1 MLSRWAKWL
10 FGTFPFVQI
19 IKFFPNVLYIKMN
32 YWKSPFT
39 GNLCIDNT
47 YTRIKGNFSLV
58 FIYCGCLFLFDTFTC
73 TSWISLIN
81 LNQNFDLNVFSN
93 FATKRQ
99 RLLRDLSE
107 QSYRILKL
115 FPIEFHFLTFS
126 PNKTYFKDL
135 RWLIVQI

>member
-1 MLSRWAKWL
+1 MLSRWAIWL
-10 FGTFPFVQI
+10 FGIKSLSSSQMCYTLRWI
-19 IKFFPNVLYIKMN
+19 IENRHLLVIYVF
-32 YWKSPFT
+32 
-39 GNLCIDNT
+39 DNT

>member
-1 MLSRWAKWL
+1 MLSRWAIWL
-10 FGTFPFVQI
+10 FGIKSLSSSQMCYTLRWI
-19 IKFFPNVLYIKMN
+19 IENRHLLVIYVF
-32 YWKSPFT
+32 
-39 GNLCIDNT
+39 DNT

-58 FIYCGCLFLFDTFTC
+58 FIIAAAFFYDIFTC

-99 RLLRDLSE
+99 WLLRDLSE

>member
-1 MLSRWAKWL
+1 MLSRWAIWL
-10 FGTFPFVQI
+10 FGIKSLSSSQMCYTLRWI
-19 IKFFPNVLYIKMN
+19 IENPHLLVIYVF
-32 YWKSPFT
+32 
-39 GNLCIDNT
+39 DNT

-58 FIYCGCLFLFDTFTC
+58 FIYCGCIFLYDTFTC

-107 QSYRILKL
+107 QSYRILKI